1 MGNLFECVILSCVRK
16 IVVRHWMWCLSWI
29 VLLYT
34 LTLDFS
40 SSASRYLILAHCNSF
55 ESQLVCRFHCFASET
70 RRQGDGETE
79 RQRVCWCVFC
89 YFCWTENIGKKSI
102 GSKVFLETY
111 VFVEAPTNW
120 LKCSDIVWIMSI
132 DKSSFAFRCFS
143 LTFCTYLPLSAWMY
157 FVLIFFTSL
166 FYSRFLIW
174 HSFCCVYERRNSSSS
189 SSSSPNSVYIYKLC
203 TLRHR
208 SCHWCGFD
216 WIALRDWEK
225 WSRIW

>member
-16 IVVRHWMWCLSWI
+16 IVRHWMWCLSWI

-55 ESQLVCRFHCFASET
+55 ETQLVCRFHCFASET

-143 LTFCTYLPLSAWMY
+143 LFFAHFLYVSSVVCLDVFRVDFFY
-157 FVLIFFTSL
+157 FFILFSVPHLAFFLLCVWTSQQQQQ
-166 FYSRFLIW
+166 
-174 HSFCCVYERRNSSSS
+174 
-189 SSSSPNSVYIYKLC
+189 
-203 TLRHR
+203 
-208 SCHWCGFD
+208 
-216 WIALRDWEK
+216 
-225 WSRIW
+225 